1 MALNRFNIFV
11 FIQVL
16 LIAGVGLL
24 FSFAI
29 QKDFM
34 RMTSAGLLIL
44 WVGQILFL
52 AYYMNRIHRD
62 VGRFMDALRNQDTSQ
77 HFTWSKGGTYFQRLY
92 TSFEEISRNFRF
104 VRIEKEVENQFF
116 REIIHQ
122 SALGIMAVGE
132 DGTIRLINRA
142 ALNLLNVEKLP
153 NLKKLN
159 ELYPDFGDAG
169 SVAKDENHQQVKI
182 VMDGKLVHLAVKK
195 TDILMQGDR
204 VEIYFLSDISREM
217 AWNEVETWLK
227 LIRVMNHEITN
238 SVSPIHVLSSS
249 LYEQFHQGKKRK
261 KQDEID
267 DKMIER
273 TIDGLQAITRRSG
286 GLVDFID
293 TFRNF
298 THIGVPD
305 FTRIKIRELLRQVE
319 TIMSAEISSSGAEIS
334 VEVIPAGLE
343 VMADEKLFE
352 QVLINLVK
360 NALQATRE
368 TPKPMIRIRGYQADQ
383 QVCLE
388 ISDNGKGIPGDMLD
402 LVFTPFFS
410 TRKDGSGI
418 GLSLARQVMQMHH
431 GAISVRSEEE
441 SQTTFTLTF

>member
-1 MALNRFNIFV
+1 MVLNRFNIYV
-11 FIQVL
+11 LIQVL

-34 RMTSAGLLIL
+34 RMSSAGLLII

-52 AYYMNRIHRD
+52 TYYMNRIHRD
-62 VGRFMDALRNQDTSQ
+62 VGRFVDALRNQDTSQ
-77 HFTWSKGGTYFQRLY
+77 HFTWAKGGKYFQRLY

-122 SALGIMAVGE
+122 SALGIMAVSE

-142 ALNLLNVEKLP
+142 ALDLLNVEKLT

-159 ELYPDFGDAG
+159 QRYPDFREVG
-169 SVAKDENHQQVKI
+169 SQTKDSHQQVKI
-182 VMDGKLVHLAVKK
+182 VMDGKLVHLAVKT
-195 TDILMQGDR
+195 TDILMQRDR
-204 VEIYFLSDISREM
+204 VRIYFISDISREM
-217 AWNEVETWLK
+217 AWKEVETWQK
-227 LIRVMNHEITN
+227 LIRVLNHEIAN
-238 SVSPIHVLSSS
+238 SVSPIHVLSTS
-249 LYEQFHQGKKRK
+249 LYEQFHHGKKRK
-261 KQDEID
+261 DQNEID
-267 DKMIER
+267 EKLIEQ
-273 TIDGLQAITRRSG
+273 TIQGLQAITRRSG
-286 GLVDFID
+286 GLSDFID

-298 THIGVPD
+298 TSIDVPD
-305 FTRIKIRELLRQVE
+305 YNKVRIRELLKQVE
-319 TIMSAEISSSGAEIS
+319 TIMSAEISISGAEVS

-343 VMADEKLFE
+343 VLADEKLIE

-360 NALQATRE
+360 NALQATKE
-368 TPKPMIRIRGYQADQ
+368 TPKPLIRFRGYQAGQ

-402 LVFTPFFS
+402 LVFTPFFT
-410 TRKDGSGI
+410 TRKEGSGI

-431 GAISVRSEEE
+431 GTISVSSEVGR
-441 SQTTFTLTF
+441 QTTFTLSF

>member
-1 MALNRFNIFV
+1 MVLNRFNIYV

-34 RMTSAGLLIL
+34 RMSSAGLLII

-52 AYYMNRIHRD
+52 TYYMNRIHRD

-77 HFTWSKGGTYFQRLY
+77 HFTWAKGGKYFQRLY
-92 TSFEEISRNFRF
+92 TSFEEISTNFRF

-122 SALGIMAVGE
+122 SALGIMAASE

-142 ALNLLNVEKLP
+142 AVDLLNIEKLT

-159 ELYPDFGDAG
+159 ERYPGFREIG
-169 SVAKDENHQQVKI
+169 SQTKDENHQQVKI
-182 VMDGKLVHLAVKK
+182 VMDGKLVHLAVKS
-195 TDILMQGDR
+195 TDILMQGNR
-204 VEIYFLSDISREM
+204 VRIYFLSDISREM
-217 AWNEVETWLK
+217 AWKEVETWQK
-227 LIRVMNHEITN
+227 LIRVLNHEIAN
-238 SVSPIHVLSSS
+238 SVSPIHVLSTS
-249 LYEQFHQGKKRK
+249 LYEQFQHGKKRK
-261 KQDEID
+261 DLGEID
-267 DKMIER
+267 EKLIEQ
-273 TIDGLQAITRRSG
+273 TIQGLQAIIKRSG
-286 GLVDFID
+286 GLSDFID

-298 THIGVPD
+298 TNIGAPD
-305 FTRIKIRELLRQVE
+305 YSRVRIRELLKQVE
-319 TIMSAEISSSGAEIS
+319 TIMSAELSSSGAEVS

-343 VMADEKLFE
+343 VLADEKLIE

-368 TPKPMIRIRGYQADQ
+368 TPKPLIRFRGYQAGQ

-402 LVFTPFFS
+402 LIFTPFFT
-410 TRKDGSGI
+410 TRKEGSGI

-431 GAISVRSEEE
+431 GTISVNSEQGR
-441 SQTTFTLTF
+441 QTTFTLSF